1 MNVRDLVH
9 RSPPTTTIKSPSM
22 FAPGSIP
29 PSRAASP
36 SNPERYSRKASIV
49 LIGMRGVG
57 KTTLATL
64 AAKALGWEL
73 FDTDTIF
80 EQQYQISIADF
91 VANRGWDS
99 FRQIESDILHVLL
112 RTHLTSKVIACGGG
126 VVELER
132 NRSLLQAFC
141 LHGLVIHVL
150 REKDAVLTYIR
161 ESTHFP
167 PYYHESA
174 KEAWDRREKFF
185 RDCCSFEFVSLTVP
199 VPPAPAGSQGTVTPD
214 QTLALKPVEDDFFR
228 LLRFVHGVDTNK
240 VSVSPRAPR
249 SYFLSLTYD
258 DVAQAIPKIE
268 DLSLGIDLWEL
279 RIDFLSSLDLTFL
292 AFQIAILRQHSPLP
306 ILFTLRTV
314 RHGGRFPDIPNEE
327 NAINSLDALFRHAL
341 RLGVEYI
348 DLEATFP
355 PSVLADIVSL
365 KGNTSIIGSYC
376 DVTGS
381 ISWTGPQTKQI
392 YDRIAQMDV
401 DIVKIVNIARTFE
414 DNLSLRQFVA
424 TVERNP
430 KPILA
435 INLGPEGKMSR
446 VLNHVLSPVS
456 HPLLPRVS
464 SPGQISFYETQKI
477 LYLTSLLPMK
487 KYYLFGCPIA
497 HSMSPTLQNTA
508 FATLGL
514 PHTYELKETLTV
526 EELNDVI
533 ASPNFGGASVTIP
546 YKRDIIPLLQHI
558 SRHAKIIGAVNTIF
572 PLPGGV
578 GYSGDNTDW
587 RAIKTCLLRYLT
599 PANAVTSATTALVLG
614 AGGTSRAT
622 LYALHHVGVINIYI
636 YNRTRR
642 KAEALAREFE
652 RLDPLL
658 NLRVLDHLAVPL
670 PIHPLPTMIVSTIPA
685 TSAAGAGSVD
695 GNPLID
701 IGLHADH
708 LSPAGGV
715 AIELAYER
723 RITSLLALA
732 QEKREGG
739 IAWAGVEGI
748 ELLLEQGYEQCRI
761 WTGRRA
767 PKTQVRQ
774 KVLEVYHQSWGRD
787 LRTGT

>member
-1 MNVRDLVH
+1 
-9 RSPPTTTIKSPSM
+9 M
-22 FAPGSIP
+22 FAAESIP
-29 PSRAASP
+29 PSRAVSP
-36 SNPERYSRKASIV
+36 SNADRYSRKASIV

-73 FDTDTIF
+73 LDTDTVF
-80 EQQYQISIADF
+80 EQQYRTSIADF
-91 VANRGWDS
+91 VASRGWDA
-99 FRQIESDILHVLL
+99 FRKIESDILHDLL
-112 RTHLTSKVIACGGG
+112 RAHLTGKVIACGGG

-132 NRSLLQAFC
+132 NRVLLREFR

-174 KEAWDRREKFF
+174 KEAWDRRAKFF

-199 VPPAPAGSQGTVTPD
+199 IPPAPADSRDTVTAD

-240 VSVSPRAPR
+240 VSVGHYAPR
-249 SYFLSLTYD
+249 SYFLSLTFE
-258 DVAQAIPKIE
+258 DVTQAIPKLE

-279 RIDFLSSLDLTFL
+279 RIDLLASLDLTFL
-292 AFQIAILRQHSPLP
+292 AFQIATLRRHSSLP
-306 ILFTLRTV
+306 ILFTLRTA
-314 RHGGRFPDIPNEE
+314 RHGGRFPDIPNDET
-327 NAINSLDALFRHAL
+327 AINNVTALFRHAL
-341 RLGVEYI
+341 RLGIEYI
-348 DLEATFP
+348 DLEVTLP
-355 PSVLADIVSL
+355 PLVLRDIVSS
-365 KGNTSIIGSYC
+365 KGNTTIIGSYC
-376 DVTGS
+376 DITGS
-381 ISWTGPQTKQI
+381 ISWMEPHTEEKPSQTMQL
-392 YDRIAQMDV
+392 YDRIVHMGA
-401 DIVKIVNIARTFE
+401 DIVKIVSIARSSQ
-414 DNLSLRQFVA
+414 DNLSLLQFVLRVEQN
-424 TVERNP
+424 VERNP

-435 INLGPEGKMSR
+435 INLGPEGKLSR
-446 VLNHVLSPVS
+446 ALNRVLSPVS

-464 SPGQISFYETQKI
+464 SPGQISFYEIQSL
-477 LYLTSLLPMK
+477 LYIVRLLPMK
-487 KYYLFGCPIA
+487 NYYLFGYPIA

-526 EELNDVI
+526 EELSDVMN
-533 ASPNFGGASVTIP
+533 SPNFGGASVTIP
-546 YKRDIIPLLQHI
+546 YKRDIMPLLQHI
-558 SRHAKIIGAVNTIF
+558 SRHARIIGAVNTIS
-572 PLPGGV
+572 PIPGGG

-642 KAEALAREFE
+642 KAEVLAREFE
-652 RLDPLL
+652 KLDPLL
-658 NLRVLDHLAVPL
+658 NIRVLDRLAVPL
-670 PIHPLPTMIVSTIPA
+670 PIHPPPTMIVSTIPA
-685 TSAAGAGSVD
+685 TSTAGAESAD
-695 GNPLID
+695 GNQLID
-701 IGLHADH
+701 IGLHSDH

-732 QEKREGG
+732 QEKRDAGV
-739 IAWAGVEGI
+739 AWAGVEGI

-767 PKTQVRQ
+767 PKTKVRQ
-774 KVLEVYHQSWGRD
+774 KVLEVYHRSWGRD
-787 LRTGT
+787 LRPRTADLS